1 MGDGMKWR
9 SVFVSGLCLAALV
22 ACNNQQPE
30 TKAVDQAAAPVA
42 EQPATGT
49 EGAVEKPAEAVSFT
63 PIKGKAKEVLHGGG
77 FTYVLVATDKGETWV
92 AMPETKVAV
101 GEQCSV
107 TEGQIM
113 QNFPSKSL
121 NRTFAEIVFAPGLS
135 GKEPAAG
142 AGPHGGGAAM
152 APPAA
157 KGGGF
162 DSAVQKEAGAPSTMM
177 TDPSPGSG
185 KAVVPFADLKIAKA
199 AGATGYTVAD
209 IYGKAASLNGKKVK
223 IKGQVMKFSPQIMGK
238 NWLHLQDGTGD
249 PQKNTHDL
257 VVTSANKAEKGDTV
271 TVEGVVAVNK
281 DFGAG
286 YKYAVIVED
295 VTITR

>member
-1 MGDGMKWR
+1 
-9 SVFVSGLCLAALV
+9 
-22 ACNNQQPE
+22 
-30 TKAVDQAAAPVA
+30 
-42 EQPATGT
+42 
-49 EGAVEKPAEAVSFT
+49 
-63 PIKGKAKEVLHGGG
+63 
-77 FTYVLVATDKGETWV
+77 
-92 AMPETKVAV
+92 
-101 GEQCSV
+101 
-107 TEGQIM
+107 
-113 QNFPSKSL
+113 
-121 NRTFAEIVFAPGLS
+121 
-135 GKEPAAG
+135 
-142 AGPHGGGAAM
+142 
-152 APPAA
+152 
-157 KGGGF
+157 
-162 DSAVQKEAGAPSTMM
+162 MM